1 MERDFLLFENIKAVE
16 STLTK
21 AIFRENN
28 AEGTWSSSQDDLY
41 ASESKNKLFFMLS
54 SEKY

>member
-28 AEGTWSSSQDDLY
+28 AEGTWSVSQDDLY